1 MNSISVISPII
12 TLMSADNGYI
22 LSYPNQGSQKT
33 YIFNSLQETFDFIAR
48 LYNDVEYFN
57 EQLESVRHYQNEI
70 TDTGNSLTV

>member
-1 MNSISVISPII
+1 MTNV
-12 TLMSADNGYI
+12 TLMRADNGYI
-22 LSYPNQGSQKT
+22 ASYNYQGSQKT